1 MGKRIILERN
11 EEVCRARGKGGITVS
26 AMDKPPQGS
35 EENWLDKAKKEAKL
49 YQETWEQKRQVK
61 KDEKQGSKKMQQEV
75 AEAKAEIKEEVKIQ
89 KRKERFIFG
98 IVKLCLSAL
107 LVLVLFYGVYDILQ
121 PSIPTVTNAFI
132 LERIEGISD
141 LATLQTT
148 YNGVAQV
155 TNPKD
160 FTDVLYYVSYESII
174 SVGIDFSKVTV
185 DLDHESKHL
194 KVTIP
199 PSRITSNDVD
209 IASLDYLF
217 MDNKAN
223 TSYVAGEAYQAC
235 VDDVTIEG
243 SQLLAVRQLATENAK
258 NAIVALTEPF
268 LNSLGRGYTVVVE
281 EQ

>member
-1 MGKRIILERN
+1 M
-11 EEVCRARGKGGITVS
+11 S

-35 EENWLDKAKKEAKL
+35 EETWMDKAKKEATL

-61 KDEKQGSKKMQQEV
+61 KDEKQGGKKIRQEK
-75 AEAKAEIKEEVKIQ
+75 AEAKAEMKAEIKEEVKIQ
-89 KRKERFIFG
+89 KRRERFVFG
-98 IVKLCLSAL
+98 IVKLCLGAF

-132 LERIEGISD
+132 LEKIEGISD

-174 SVGIDFSKVTV
+174 SVGIDFSQVTV

-194 KVTIP
+194 NVTIP
-199 PSRITSNDVD
+199 PSRITSSDVD
-209 IASLDYLF
+209 IATLDYLF
-217 MDNKAN
+217 MDNKSN

-235 VDDVTIEG
+235 VDDVIIEG